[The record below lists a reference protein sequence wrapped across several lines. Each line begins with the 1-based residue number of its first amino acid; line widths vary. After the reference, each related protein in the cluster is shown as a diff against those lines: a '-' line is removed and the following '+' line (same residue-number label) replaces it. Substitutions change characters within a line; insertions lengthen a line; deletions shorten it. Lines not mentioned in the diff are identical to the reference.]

1 MTCHA
6 AQYHVLLLGVT
17 LLAAGCGR
25 EHSRDKPVDSAGS
38 VAASGALAPVGP
50 PLAAP
55 ARTNAGGSCI
65 IDMVQ
70 SYTMSGTLA
79 GTVEIDYRILVA
91 GPCGSPLGTYDE
103 DWIAHGTFMGTVDG
117 TAGTGAFSYVAGVK
131 AGGDVDGRI
140 AFGQGLTG
148 ELLVQGNFGDGQLSY
163 SGWVR

>member
-1 MTCHA
+1 
-6 AQYHVLLLGVT
+6 V
-17 LLAAGCGR
+17 
-25 EHSRDKPVDSAGS
+25 
-38 VAASGALAPVGP
+38 LAPVGG

-65 IDMVQ
+65 VDIAQ

-103 DWIAHGTFMGTVDG
+103 EWIAHGTFMGTVDG
-117 TAGTGAFSYVAGVK
+117 TTGTGAFSYVAGVK

-148 ELLVQGNFGDGQLSY
+148 ELIVQGNLGDGQLSY